1 MVVKWSAKMLEIGS
15 EFSLPT
21 EYLREKNT
29 NQFAEYSDYPAK
41 IFLSSGR
48 GALRLI
54 AKGLKARKG
63 DEVLLPSYLCKEVVK
78 PFKDELLKVKFYKVD
93 ETLRVDIDDLRSKVG
108 RKTRA
113 LLFIHYFGF
122 PQKAAH
128 EIKALCRGG
137 IFLVEDLVQSF
148 LTRHQGKVLGSIGDA
163 TISSY
168 RKWIPIPDGAL
179 LGINNTSFHVPPVKR
194 ILPDKNL
201 YVKNRLQ
208 GLELKGSWLKQSTF
222 SKETFRRLFLSADKL
237 LDTTP
242 VEVSDRSRRML
253 LKFDLDAIVNRRRAN
268 FRYLLNH
275 LVDFK
280 SATPFYRKLPAG
292 VCPLG
297 FPLLAKDRDG
307 LKKMLIKNR
316 IYPPIH
322 WKLLS
327 DVDKEEFSASWQVSK
342 HILTIPIDQRYK
354 TEDMQFVA
362 DIIGK
367 FEATT

>member
-1 MVVKWSAKMLEIGS
+1 MLEIGS

-21 EYLREKNT
+21 EYLHEKNT
-29 NQFAEYSDYPAK
+29 NQFAEYSDYWAK
-41 IFLSSGR
+41 VFLSSGR

-54 AKGLKARKG
+54 AKGLKVCKG
-63 DEVLLPSYLCKEVVK
+63 DEVLLPSYLCEEVVK
-78 PFKDELLKVKFYKVD
+78 PFKDEFLKVKFYKVD
-93 ETLRVDIDDLRSKVG
+93 ERLRADIDDLQSKVG

-122 PQKAAH
+122 PQTAAH
-128 EIKALCRGG
+128 EIKALCDGR
-137 IFLVEDLVQSF
+137 IFLIEDLVQSF

-163 TISSY
+163 TVSSY

-179 LGINNTSFHVPPVKR
+179 LGINNTSFHAPPVKK
-194 ILPDKNL
+194 ILQEKNL

-208 GLELKGSWLKQSTF
+208 ALELKGNCLKQPTF
-222 SKETFRRLFLSADKL
+222 SKEPFRRLFLSADKL

-242 VEVSDRSRRML
+242 VEMSYHSRRML
-253 LKFDLDAIVNRRRAN
+253 SKFDFDSIISRRREN
-268 FRYLLNH
+268 FRYLLDC
-275 LVDFK
+275 LADFR
-280 SATPFYRKLPAG
+280 SVNPFYRKLPAG

-297 FPLLAKDRDG
+297 FPILAKDRDG

-322 WKLLS
+322 WKLPS

-362 DIIGK
+362 DIIDE
-367 FEATT
+367 FEATI

>member
-1 MVVKWSAKMLEIGS
+1 MQEVGS

-41 IFLSSGR
+41 VFLSSGR

-78 PFKDELLKVKFYKVD
+78 PFRDELLKLKFYKVD
-93 ETLRVDIDDLRSKVG
+93 ETLRVDIDDLRNKVG

-122 PQKAAH
+122 PQTATRK
-128 EIKALCRGG
+128 IKSLCEGR
-137 IFLVEDLVQSF
+137 IFVIEDLVQSF

-163 TISSY
+163 TVSSY

-179 LGINNTSFHVPPVKR
+179 LGINNTSFHTPPVKR

-201 YVKNRLQ
+201 YVRSRLR
-208 GLELKGSWLKQSTF
+208 GLELKGSCLKQPTF

-242 VEVSDRSRRML
+242 VEMSDHSRRML
-253 LKFDLDAIVNRRRAN
+253 SKFDFDAIISRRRAN
-268 FRYLLNH
+268 FCYLLSH

-280 SATPFYRKLPAG
+280 SAPPFYRKLPAG

-297 FPLLAKDRDG
+297 FPILAEDRDG

-322 WKLLS
+322 WKLPS
-327 DVDKEEFSASWQVSK
+327 EVDKEEFSASWQISK

-362 DIIGK
+362 DTIGK

>member
-1 MVVKWSAKMLEIGS
+1 MREIGG

-21 EYLREKNT
+21 EYLRERNT

-41 IFLSSGR
+41 VFLSSGR

-54 AKGLKARKG
+54 AKGLKVRKE

-93 ETLRVDIDDLRSKVG
+93 ETLSVDIDDLQNKIG
-108 RKTRA
+108 EKTRA

-122 PQKAAH
+122 PQTAVY
-128 EIKALCRGG
+128 EIKALCEGK
-137 IFLVEDLVQSF
+137 ILLIEDLVQSF
-148 LTRHQGKVLGSIGDA
+148 LTRYQRKVLGSVGDV

-168 RKWIPIPDGAL
+168 QKWIPIPDGAL
-179 LGINNTSFHVPPVKR
+179 LGINNASFHVPPVKR
-194 ILPDKNL
+194 ILSDKNL

-208 GLELKGSWLKQSTF
+208 GLELKGNYLKQPTF
-222 SKETFRRLFLSADKL
+222 PKETFRKLFLSAEKL
-237 LDTTP
+237 VNTTP
-242 VEVSDRSRRML
+242 IGMSNHSRRML
-253 LKFDLDAIVNRRRAN
+253 SKFDFEAIINKRRAN
-268 FRYLLNH
+268 FSYLLNC
-275 LVDFK
+275 LTNFK
-280 SATPFYRKLPAG
+280 SAKPLYRKLPKG

-297 FPLLAKDRDG
+297 FPILAKDRDD

-322 WKLLS
+322 WKLPS
-327 DVDKEEFSASWQVSK
+327 DIDKDEFSVSWQISD
-342 HILTIPIDQRYK
+342 HILTVPIDQRYN

-362 DIIGK
+362 DTIGK

>member
-1 MVVKWSAKMLEIGS
+1 MREIGS

-21 EYLREKNT
+21 GYLGEKNT

-54 AKGLKARKG
+54 AKGLKLHKQ

-78 PFKDELLKVKFYKVD
+78 PFKDELLKVKFYEVD
-93 ETLRVDIDDLRSKVG
+93 ETLRADIDDLRSKVG
-108 RKTRA
+108 KRTRA

-122 PQKAAH
+122 PQTAARK
-128 EIKALCRGG
+128 IKSLCEGRM
-137 IFLVEDLVQSF
+137 FLIEDLVQSF

-208 GLELKGSWLKQSTF
+208 GLELKGNCLKQPTF
-222 SKETFRRLFLSADKL
+222 SKEAFRRLFLSADRL
-237 LDTTP
+237 LNTTP
-242 VEVSDRSRRML
+242 VGMSDHSRRML
-253 LKFDLDAIVNRRRAN
+253 SKFDFDAIISRRRAN
-268 FRYLLNH
+268 FRYLLNC
-275 LVDFK
+275 LADFK
-280 SATPFYRKLPAG
+280 SVNPLYRKLPAG

-297 FPLLAKDRDG
+297 FPILAKDRDG

-322 WKLLS
+322 WKLPS
-327 DVDKEEFSASWQVSK
+327 DVDKEEFSGSWQISN

-362 DIIGK
+362 DTIGK
-367 FEATT
+367 FEAPA